1 MGDGPRARLAYR
13 AARPG
18 ATGRG
23 PRGRARVAAGFLSS
37 WLALRDVHRRQVHF
51 ALDEYP
57 DGPSIP
63 APSGQPSSIRLL
75 RLDAE
80 DGSRHAR
87 LVAVGY
93 LDDEGDTVLVPWV
106 EHDAVLSEP
115 Y

>member
-1 MGDGPRARLAYR
+1 MDLERGWSTGRLGLEPLAVAHVAELASRSASSVHGWRYETCT
-13 AARPG
+13 AARFTSPS
-18 ATGRG
+18 TNT
-23 PRGRARVAAGFLSS
+23 LN
-37 WLALRDVHRRQVHF
+37 
-51 ALDEYP
+51 
-57 DGPSIP
+57 GPSIP

-87 LVAVGY
+87 LVAVGC